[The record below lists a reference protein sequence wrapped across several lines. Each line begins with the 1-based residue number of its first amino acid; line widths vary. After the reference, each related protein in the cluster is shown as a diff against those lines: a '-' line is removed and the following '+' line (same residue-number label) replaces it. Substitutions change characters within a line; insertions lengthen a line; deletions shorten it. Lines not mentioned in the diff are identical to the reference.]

1 MTWTGE
7 RIALLRSMWIDGRPA
22 SEIAK
27 ALGEVTRN
35 AVMGKINRLG
45 LIGSGEHNSKMT
57 WTPVGCCRPIVPKP
71 EPREDVILVSPGIVA
86 RAWSAQT
93 AVSPSGWRLP
103 YVLVEALLGQ
113 AYDPAAQGHRASLVG
128 LSTIMARG
136 DARKVLVPH
145 MGEPAVL
152 SMMRVLAEKGMVVG
166 GKTPDRWRDEENGDA
181 AFFEDMLHV
190 ENVTEH
196 RRIVTR
202 ETA

>member
-7 RIALLRSMWIDGRPA
+7 RIALLRSMWLEGRPA
-22 SEIAK
+22 GEIAK

-57 WTPVGCCRPIVPKP
+57 WTAVGCCRPIAPK
-71 EPREDVILVSPGIVA
+71 PREDVILVSPGIVA
-86 RAWSAQT
+86 RAWAAQT
-93 AVSPSGWRLP
+93 SANPYGWRLP
-103 YVLVEALLGQ
+103 YVLVEDLLGQ
-113 AYDPAAQGHRASLVG
+113 TYDPAAQGHRASLVG

-136 DARKVLVPH
+136 DARKVLVPR

-181 AFFEDMLHV
+181 LFFEDMLHV

-202 ETA
+202 ELA

>member
-7 RIALLRSMWIDGRPA
+7 RIDLLRSMWLEGRPA
-22 SEIAK
+22 GEIAK
-27 ALGEVTRN
+27 ALGDVTRN

-45 LIGSGEHNSKMT
+45 LIGNGQHNSKMT
-57 WTPVGCCRPIVPKP
+57 WTAIGCCRPIAP
-71 EPREDVILVSPGIVA
+71 EQKEDVILVSPGIVA

-93 AVSPSGWRLP
+93 AVNPHGWRLP
-103 YVLVEALLGQ
+103 YMLVEDLLGQ
-113 AYDPAAQGHRASLVG
+113 TYDPAAQGHRASLVG

-136 DARKVLVPH
+136 DARKVLVPR

-181 AFFEDMLHV
+181 LFFEDMLHV

-202 ETA
+202 ELA